1 MPTGTQGPVY
11 RTSLMPSQ
19 PPSEIQTRT
28 ASGLPREQYLTHGTE
43 RRQRILDFVREHLR
57 VHVIPPTLD
66 EIGDATGMVKS
77 VVWYHLN
84 VLVEQEKLI
93 RLTTGQT
100 ARSIVT
106 PEVAAAVRSVQYKD
120 TV

>member
-1 MPTGTQGPVY
+1 M
-11 RTSLMPSQ
+11 
-19 PPSEIQTRT
+19 
-28 ASGLPREQYLTHGTE
+28 
-43 RRQRILDFVREHLR
+43 REHLR
-57 VHVIPPTLD
+57 VHVIPPSID

-100 ARSIVT
+100 ARNITT
-106 PEVAAAVRSVQYKD
+106 PEVAAAVKAVTYEE
-120 TV
+120 TT